1 MYWIIGCARLL
12 GIAFCLC
19 SKKSTIDKYIVQKVL
34 AWICDIRACEKVFYR
49 QELDI
54 YATCIDCDW
63 LADSSILLFKKVQNK
78 MHFAVHGLMA
88 AEVIYCR
95 ADAEKG
101 FMGPTTF
108 SSDKLL

>member
-1 MYWIIGCARLL
+1 MQDCLALRSVFARKKRAMDKCLMQKSWL
-12 GIAFCLC
+12 GYATSVPARRYF
-19 SKKSTIDKYIVQKVL
+19 IDKSLTFMPHVSIAIGLRIPLFCYLKRCRIK
-34 AWICDIRACEKVFYR
+34 
-49 QELDI
+49 
-54 YATCIDCDW
+54 CI
-63 LADSSILLFKKVQNK
+63 
-78 MHFAVHGLMA
+78 FAVHGLMA

>member
-1 MYWIIGCARLL
+1 MQDCLALRSVFARKKRTMDK
-12 GIAFCLC
+12 CLM
-19 SKKSTIDKYIVQKVL
+19 QKLL
-34 AWICDIRACEKVFYR
+34 AWICDIRASEKAFYR
-49 QELDI
+49 QVLDI
-54 YATCIDCDW
+54 YATCIDCDRH
-63 LADSSILLFKKVQNK
+63 ADSSILLFKKVQNK

-88 AEVIYCR
+88 AEEIYCR